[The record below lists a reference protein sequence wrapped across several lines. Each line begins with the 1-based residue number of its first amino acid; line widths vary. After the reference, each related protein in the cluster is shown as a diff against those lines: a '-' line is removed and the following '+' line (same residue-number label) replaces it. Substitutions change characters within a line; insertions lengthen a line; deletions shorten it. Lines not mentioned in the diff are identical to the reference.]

1 MEIRPILASLSKHR
15 IPTVLIVLEI
25 ALTCAV
31 LCNAVFMIGQRVSAI
46 RLPNA
51 IDEHSLS
58 MVGLSGTDE
67 KTAGSDIPRNL
78 AALRGIPGVQAAGA
92 ISTLPLSHNN
102 WGWSFGTSPDVSV
115 FDKKTVNFSLFFLGE
130 GADKALGL
138 RLLEGR
144 FFNADDYADSSF
156 GSAPL
161 PETHVTLVT
170 HSIAERMWPGQ
181 SALGKTYYTTS
192 HYYTVVGVIADV
204 LRPNIDGPGEAA
216 NYYSAF
222 FPMSAEGSKG
232 NLRRYVLSSAPGD
245 RDRVMRAAEQKLD
258 ELNPNGVT
266 KSAIYSDM
274 RDQYF
279 ADMRSMAWMLVLVCV
294 VMLAVTAFGIVGL
307 TSFWVG
313 QRRQQIG
320 IRRAVGA
327 SRSHILQYFQTE
339 NFLLSGA
346 GVVLGMSLAYGIN
359 LYLMRH
365 YEITRMP
372 WYYLPVSAIALWVLG
387 QLAVLGPALRAA
399 NVPPV
404 VATRSA

>member
-1 MEIRPILASLSKHR
+1 MEIRPILASLRKHR

-31 LCNAVFMIGQRVSAI
+31 LCNAVFMIGQRVAAI

-58 MVGLSGTDE
+58 TVTLGGTDE
-67 KTAGSDIPRNL
+67 KNSGSDVPRNL
-78 AALRGIPGVQAAGA
+78 AALREIPGVQAAA
-92 ISTLPLSHNN
+92 AVSTLPLSHNN
-102 WGWSFGTSPDVSV
+102 WGWSFSTSPDVSV

-130 GADKALGL
+130 GAEKTLGL

-144 FFNADDYADSSF
+144 FFNADDYAGSSF

-170 HSIAERMWPGQ
+170 RSIAGRLWPGQ
-181 SALGKTYYTTS
+181 SALGKTYYS
-192 HYYTVVGVIADV
+192 MPHYYTVVGVVADV
-204 LRPNIDGPGEAA
+204 LRPNIGSQGEDWS
-216 NYYSAF
+216 YYSAF
-222 FPMSAEGSKG
+222 FPMSAAGSRG
-232 NLRRYVLSSAPGD
+232 NLRRYLLRSAPGD
-245 RDRVMRAAEQKLD
+245 RDRVMRAAEQKLA

-266 KSAIYSDM
+266 KGAIYTDM

-327 SRSHILQYFQTE
+327 TRGHIMQYFQTE

-346 GVVLGMSLAYGIN
+346 GVVLGMALAFGIN

-372 WYYLPVSAIALWVLG
+372 WYYLPVSALALWLLG

-399 NVPPV
+399 AVPPV
-404 VATRSA
+404 VATRSV